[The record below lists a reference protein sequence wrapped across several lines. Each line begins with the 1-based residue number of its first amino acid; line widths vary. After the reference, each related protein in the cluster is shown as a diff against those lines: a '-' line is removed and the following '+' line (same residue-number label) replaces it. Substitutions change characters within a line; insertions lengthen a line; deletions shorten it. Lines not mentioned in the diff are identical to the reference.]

1 MKHLKFFIKYYK
13 YYYDM
18 EIAYVPDWIFDE
30 KRQQRLRFNYN
41 NREVFHNDQDK
52 EISHVCLWDKN
63 GKKYYK
69 KMSMMSTK
77 EKRQF
82 VADFLSGE

>member
-13 YYYDM
+13 YYYDL

-69 KMSMMSTK
+69 KMSLMSTK

>member
-13 YYYDM
+13 YYYDL

>member
-1 MKHLKFFIKYYK
+1 MKHLQFYLKYYK

-18 EIAYVPDWIFDE
+18 EIAYTPDWIFDN
-30 KRQQRLRFNYN
+30 KRQQRLHFKYDDPQ
-41 NREVFHNDQDK
+41 VFHNDKDK
-52 EISHVCLWDKN
+52 EHKYVCLLSKE

-69 KMSMMSTK
+69 KISLMSVK

-82 VADFLSGE
+82 IADFLSGK